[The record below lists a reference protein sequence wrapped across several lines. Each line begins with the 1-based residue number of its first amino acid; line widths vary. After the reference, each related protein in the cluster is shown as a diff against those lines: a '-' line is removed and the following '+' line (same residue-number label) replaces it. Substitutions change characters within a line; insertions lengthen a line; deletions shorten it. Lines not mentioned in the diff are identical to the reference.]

1 MRPRCPARP
10 LPAPPAGWAW
20 ARHFGCAAWLGLLL
34 GAGLA
39 RPAAAGLDSAVHAE
53 LREASGWALREQGD
67 DPPVTVYARALS
79 SLPHTAFKGVL
90 KVPTDVDPAT
100 LWRVINR
107 IDGHHAVGS
116 ALAESKTVWRK
127 GSSSQFYQVM
137 KPPPLVASAQRF
149 WIADALEERDLGG
162 QAGHHRRCWSVV
174 RAGEA
179 AEVRAGIRGRYPAA
193 TEVPMSHGCWEL
205 LPEAGGGATLVYTTV
220 SDPGGS
226 VPDSVARALSAHTL
240 PDNMMSFVRAAR
252 AAAPSEPR

>member
-1 MRPRCPARP
+1 MSPPRAHR
-10 LPAPPAGWAW
+10 LPALRAVMADAGVIVGALALVLAAGW
-20 ARHFGCAAWLGLLL
+20 
-34 GAGLA
+34 A
-39 RPAAAGLDSAVHAE
+39 RPAAAGLNGAVHAE
-53 LREASGWALREQGD
+53 LRKASGWALREQGD
-67 DPPVTVYARALS
+67 DPPVTVYARPLS

-90 KVPTDVDPAT
+90 KVPADVDPT
-100 LWRVINR
+100 VLWRVINR
-107 IDGHHAVGS
+107 IDGHHAVGT
-116 ALAESKTVWRK
+116 ALAESKTVWQK
-127 GSSSQFYQVM
+127 GGSSQFFQVM

-149 WIADALEERDLGG
+149 WIADAVEERDLGG

-174 RAGEA
+174 GGEQA
-179 AEVRAGIRGRYPAA
+179 ADVRAGILRRYPSA